1 MNNRWKPIARESNE
15 TAADSPRN
23 VTLRVYNL
31 KPMKKFYEDF
41 LGFKL
46 LGEFPSAALLSPGA
60 GVNAQFQMLGLLQR
74 SIAGEPDRSVTARI
88 AFNVPISDHELER
101 KRLESLGLQVNAMSN
116 QKTGKRSLCF
126 RDPEGNEVELF
137 CQWQRQ

>member
-1 MNNRWKPIARESNE
+1 MNNRWKPIAPKPDE

-46 LGEFPSAALLSPGA
+46 LGEFPSAALLSPSAGA
-60 GVNAQFQMLGLLQR
+60 NTQFQMLGLLQR
-74 SIAGEPDRSVTARI
+74 SVASEPDRSTTARI
-88 AFNVPISDHELER
+88 AFNVSVPDHESER
-101 KRLESLGLQVNAMSN
+101 KRLESLGLRVNAMSN
-116 QKTGKRSLCF
+116 
-126 RDPEGNEVELF
+126 
-137 CQWQRQ
+137 